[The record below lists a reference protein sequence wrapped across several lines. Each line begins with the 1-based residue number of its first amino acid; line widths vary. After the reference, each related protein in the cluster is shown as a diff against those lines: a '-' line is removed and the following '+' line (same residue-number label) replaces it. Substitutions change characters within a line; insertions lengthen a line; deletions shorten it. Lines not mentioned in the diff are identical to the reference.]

1 MLSLHRGKQL
11 TRACLD
17 QDLQSPC
24 YHYIEL
30 NNSFKDVW
38 IKTFNHL
45 MLSLHKAKQLTR
57 ARLDQDLQSPCAA
70 AMLPSARAVN
80 THRYSQR
87 RSTTTSPNDV
97 FNKLHFTS
105 QKLLKQK

>member
-1 MLSLHRGKQL
+1 MLSLHRAKQL
-11 TRACLD
+11 TRGRLD

-24 YHYIEL
+24 YHYIEV
-30 NNSFKDVW
+30 NNSLEHVW
-38 IKTFNHL
+38 IKTFNHQQ
-45 MLSLHKAKQLTR
+45 MLSLHRAKQLTR

-105 QKLLKQK
+105 QKLLK